1 MDPGYFRYQSHS
13 ACSQMMSITQLEMNM
28 TSGQRVN
35 PVNMEAAETRAAN
48 LVNILLKFI
57 LPRSIYANIL
67 IAAMLIKME
76 YYFYLRL
83 VTQ

>member
-1 MDPGYFRYQSHS
+1 
-13 ACSQMMSITQLEMNM
+13 M

-35 PVNMEAAETRAAN
+35 PVNMEATETRAAN